1 MPMLLVIAID
11 GPAGSG
17 KSTLARNLAAE
28 LGLPYVNTGLMYRA
42 VAAEALARKVDPEDE
57 PGLVSASRNL
67 RFALDRRRPPEL
79 LVNGRSPG
87 PELQT
92 PDVEA
97 VVSTVSRHPAVRS
110 AMRRRQR
117 ELGLPGAVV
126 EGRDIGTAVFPD
138 APVKIFLWA
147 SPEVR
152 AGRRAAERGLWG
164 PRDSDRVRRDVER
177 RDAMDSRTNPL
188 HPAADAH
195 VLDATAMSRVD
206 VLAEAVRIVH
216 AAQVAEG

>member
-1 MPMLLVIAID
+1 MPLVIAID

-28 LGLPYVNTGLMYRA
+28 LGLAYLNTGLMYRA
-42 VAAEALARKVDPEDE
+42 VAAEALARKVDPDDE
-57 PGLVSASRNL
+57 AGLVRAAGKL
-67 RFALDRRRPPEL
+67 RFALDRGRPPVL
-79 LVNGRSPG
+79 LVNDRRPG

-110 AMRRRQR
+110 AMRLLQR

-126 EGRDIGTAVFPD
+126 EGRDIASAVFPD
-138 APVKIFLWA
+138 APVKIFLSA
-147 SPEVR
+147 APEVR
-152 AGRRAAERGLWG
+152 ADRRAAERGLRG
-164 PRDSDRVRRDVER
+164 PGDTRRIRKDVDR

-195 VLDATAMSRVD
+195 VLETTAMSRD
-206 VLAEAVRIVH
+206 GVLAEALRIVGAVQ
-216 AAQVAEG
+216 AARE